1 MISRRHNRHS
11 RLQVTTTVATGFFS
25 LALGFP
31 TVSAQT
37 PFPAD
42 QASASAGETSELRFY
57 GVSTQIGIVACRT
70 IRDRTGKIAREVY
83 YSAATGLVPQ
93 IERDLRVQSISVY
106 FYDAKG
112 RVDHIEHW
120 EVGRRALR
128 VEHNAYDTSGA
139 LSRKWFVEPD
149 GVRRY
154 EMRFSDSRKLADLYF
169 DDTGLYLT
177 SLRGQL
183 VSDVDLLHGWGT
195 TSNGMACGITLST
208 EHGRF
213 DKIGVWVN
221 IKNVATESVMIVNL
235 EEPSFELHD
244 ANGTA
249 IPLSQAASGIA
260 RGVEKSRPYL
270 NGQLLDHAEA
280 GFMYPAYNLADY
292 FDALSPGKYTLRVRQ
307 PVPERNVTLV
317 SNDVTFVVL

>member
-1 MISRRHNRHS
+1 MWFTGAQQMQRFWTS
-11 RLQVTTTVATGFFS
+11 VAADLFIVA
-25 LALGFP
+25 LAFLA
-31 TVSAQT
+31 VSAQS

-42 QASASAGETSELRFY
+42 QPSASAGETAELHFY
-57 GVSTQIGIVACRT
+57 GVSTQIGIVARRT
-70 IRDRTGKIAREVY
+70 IRDRTGKIAREVFY
-83 YSAATGLVPQ
+83 YSAAFGPAPQ
-93 IERDLRVQSISVY
+93 TEKDLRVQSISVY
-106 FYDAKG
+106 FHDTKG
-112 RVDHIEHW
+112 RVDHVENW
-120 EVGRRALR
+120 EVGRRAPR
-128 VEHNAYDTSGA
+128 IERNAYDSSGG

-154 EMRFSDSRKLADLYF
+154 EMRFSGSRKFADLYF
-169 DDTGLYLT
+169 DDTGSYLT
-177 SLRGQL
+177 SLRGKV

-195 TSNGMACGITLST
+195 TSHGMACGITLST
-208 EHGRF
+208 ERGRF

-221 IKNVATESVMIVNL
+221 IKNVAAESVMIDNL
-235 EEPSFELHD
+235 VEPSFELHD
-244 ANGTA
+244 ADGTA
-249 IPLSQAASGIA
+249 IPIRHAASGVA

-292 FDALSPGKYTLRVRQ
+292 FDPLLPGKYTIRVRQ